1 MLFSH
6 FSLHKSPLTYKPDDQ
21 LRLLEAFSLPLVH
34 AFLQATSLDIPT
46 HTYHG
51 FSFSADMVILSVVEK
66 TELVCALVSLLSF
79 CFKVLVSVYVCMRAC
94 VHLHVCVCFFMLVRA
109 QGCHSVVCHS
119 IHGAQKTT
127 LGVGPC
133 PLSHLRQCLFVINT
147 CVAG

>member
-6 FSLHKSPLTYKPDDQ
+6 FSLYKSPLSYKPDDE
-21 LRLLEAFSLPLVH
+21 LKLLEAFNFPLVH
-34 AFLQATSLDIPT
+34 VCSSRLHVIPT

-51 FSFSADMVILSVVEK
+51 FSFSPDMVILSVVEK
-66 TELVCALVSLLSF
+66 TELVCALVSVLSVVF
-79 CFKVLVSVYVCMRAC
+79 FFKSLSLCVCAHAC
-94 VHLHVCVCFFMLVRA
+94 VHLHVYFCMLVRV

-133 PLSHLRQCLFVINT
+133 PLS
-147 CVAG
+147 